1 MTALPLL
8 KREGLGALILENPF
22 YGSRKPR
29 GQTLSQVLHVSDLFT
44 LGLSL
49 MLECLVLKRW
59 LEGEGWGPVGLTGI
73 SMGGH
78 VSGVVRYQGRCVVSL
93 ARFPAFLSIW
103 HTKTKKVREF
113 GELTWSESLKSYGVV

>member
-8 KREGLGALILENPF
+8 KSDGIGALIVENPF

-29 GQTLSQVLHVSDLFT
+29 QQTRSQVLHVSDLFV
-44 LGLSL
+44 LGVSL

-59 LEGEGWGPVGLTGI
+59 LEGEGWGPVGVTGM

-78 VSGVVRYQGRCVVSL
+78 VRVVWVCVY
-93 ARFPAFLSIW
+93 
-103 HTKTKKVREF
+103 H
-113 GELTWSESLKSYGVV
+113 

>member
-8 KREGLGALILENPF
+8 KKDGIGALILENPF

-29 GQTLSQVLHVSDLFT
+29 DQTLSQMLHVSDLFT

-59 LEGEGWGPVGLTGI
+59 LEGEGLGPVGLTGL

-78 VSGVVRYQGRCVVSL
+78 VRVYYHCM
-93 ARFPAFLSIW
+93 
-103 HTKTKKVREF
+103 
-113 GELTWSESLKSYGVV
+113 